1 MCANVNKEILDSFID
16 WLSEHET
23 AYSDACAFF
32 KAHDLKS
39 VDLSK
44 LNDWVSDHD
53 QLLKD
58 WCMYERQNNKKPI
71 MYTVITLCRDVYTDK
86 YGNDRITHPYLADS
100 DLKLF
105 NTKEEAFNFARAAA
119 EEELESFTEG
129 LKEDDE
135 CNSFNIPGDSEYES
149 FDEVKI
155 MCYYYDEDESDI
167 VTRRIIKAIS
177 GE

>member
-1 MCANVNKEILDSFID
+1 
-16 WLSEHET
+16 
-23 AYSDACAFF
+23 
-32 KAHDLKS
+32 
-39 VDLSK
+39 
-44 LNDWVSDHD
+44 
-53 QLLKD
+53 
-58 WCMYERQNNKKPI
+58 

-86 YGNDRITHPYLADS
+86 YGNDRITHPYLDDS